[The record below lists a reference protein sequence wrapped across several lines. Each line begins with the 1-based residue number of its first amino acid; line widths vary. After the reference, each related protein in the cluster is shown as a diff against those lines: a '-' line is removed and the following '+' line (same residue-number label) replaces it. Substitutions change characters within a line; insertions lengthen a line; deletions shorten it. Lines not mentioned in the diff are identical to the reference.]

1 MDVSSYLQFFGV
13 LILFFSI
20 LFTAY
25 YLSRYASRLSM
36 GKTSKGNFTI
46 IEAIS
51 VGPNKTLQLIRVGSS
66 YMVIGVS
73 KDNIT
78 FIQHIDKSEL
88 VLDEGESVIPFNQIL
103 NKFVRKDQAIQPH
116 IGEETDE
123 PFEKK

>member
-1 MDVSSYLQFFGV
+1 
-13 LILFFSI
+13 
-20 LFTAY
+20 
-25 YLSRYASRLSM
+25 M

-123 PFEKK
+123 PFETK